1 MRKKEGREGERK
13 REKERPGLCVCVG
26 GGPFTYVDG
35 RGQFV
40 GLVLSFHPVS
50 PGAQAQVV
58 RFVHGHPFSRSRLA
72 SLTTALK
79 SQPWCFP
86 AAGAARGPHEGFPES
101 LALKV

>member
-1 MRKKEGREGERK
+1 MEEGREGGRKGER
-13 REKERPGLCVCVG
+13 ERAPRPVC

-40 GLVLSFHPVS
+40 GLVFSFHPVS

-58 RFVHGHPFSRSRLA
+58 RVVHRHSFSRSRLA

-79 SQPWCFP
+79 SQQRCFP